1 MAEVFIWFFEN
12 IMYLQCFQVDL
23 FVVFGIK
30 CFIKVGQFKRGIEIV
45 IEREKWVEFIGF
57 WFKYMDGIVVGKVD
71 IFIIVFGNFVG
82 VVVNVV
88 VIFIVVFEVMGKELF
103 CLYDLYSIK
112 I

>member
-1 MAEVFIWFFEN
+1 
-12 IMYLQCFQVDL
+12 
-23 FVVFGIK
+23 
-30 CFIKVGQFKRGIEIV
+30 
-45 IEREKWVEFIGF
+45 
-57 WFKYMDGIVVGKVD
+57 MDGIVVGKVD

-112 I
+112 IWSYLNYVRLIVENLLVGSSIFGNGLNFGCKVFDVI